1 MKHSTSWYDES
12 CGPGSLCDTGL
23 LERPRYFPRQLIT
36 PTEMTLEQTY
46 FRDKLRRH
54 NRLLHGWGVV
64 CGAVVCPITN
74 TNGLEPWKV
83 LVRPGYILGPYGDE
97 IVIDSERVVD
107 LRTSGLTG
115 MTGEPGREFVDPWCS
130 DVFDERRKGPVYVA
144 VKYKEVMTRPVR
156 VQPAGCGCDDT
167 QCEYSR
173 WQDGY
178 EIRVLEECPD
188 SHKTTMKQRIGSSPQ
203 NREVS
208 EFRPRPG
215 EVEAQRRLPLLE
227 CPPCPDDP
235 WVVLAMVQLGDNGKI
250 EAIDNCA
257 CRRIV
262 LSAAYYWGVCESGVL
277 KVQAVEPET
286 LQRGTQDVT
295 IKVVG
300 ENFGADPEVSLGR
313 GVTVKSVNVVD
324 ETTLEVR
331 VDVAEN
337 AAPGPRTLAVTNE
350 QCSVGTKT
358 ITIAA
363 RQEAEPPAEPPAPER
378 PARRRSRRRR
388 EEEEPE

>member
-1 MKHSTSWYDES
+1 MKYSTSWYEES

-64 CGAVVCPITN
+64 CGALVCPITN

-83 LVRPGYILGPYGDE
+83 VVTSGYILGPYGDE

-130 DVFDERRKGPVYVA
+130 EVFVERREGSVYVA
-144 VKYKEVMTRPVR
+144 VKYKEVMARPVR
-156 VQPAGCGCDDT
+156 VQPVGCGCDDT

-178 EIRVLEECPD
+178 EIRVLDECPD
-188 SHKTTMKQRIGSSPQ
+188 SHKTAMKQQRTPPG
-203 NREVS
+203 REDRAVF
-208 EFRPRPG
+208 ERPRPG
-215 EVEAQRRLPLLE
+215 EIEIQRRLPLFD

-262 LSAAYYWGVCESGVL
+262 LSPAFYWGVCEGGLL
-277 KVQAVEPET
+277 KIRAVEPET
-286 LQRGTQDVT
+286 LQQGAKDVT

-300 ENFGADPEVSLGR
+300 ESFGAQPEVNPGR
-313 GVTVKSVNVVD
+313 GVTVKNVKVVD
-324 ETTLEVR
+324 ENTLEVQ
-331 VDVAEN
+331 VDVDEK
-337 AAPGPRTLAVTNE
+337 APLGPHTLTITNE
-350 QCSVGTKT
+350 QCSAGTKMVSVV
-358 ITIAA
+358 A
-363 RQEAEPPAEPPAPER
+363 RQEAQPPAEPHPPER
-378 PARRRSRRRR
+378 PARRRGRRGR